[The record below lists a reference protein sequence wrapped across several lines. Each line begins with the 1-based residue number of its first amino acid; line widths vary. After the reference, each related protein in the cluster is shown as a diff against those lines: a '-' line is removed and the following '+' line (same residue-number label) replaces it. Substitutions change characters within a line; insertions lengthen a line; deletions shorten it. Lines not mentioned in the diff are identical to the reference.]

1 VQCDIPSHA
10 GHQEDAEH
18 SGMVNRVSH
27 ENCLARAGVYSAES
41 DRSFKVADRGDAAKS
56 PREINQVRCHSI
68 TRYRLAISFGLVAA
82 VWLAAVSRWIVS
94 DTVVPW
100 DSKNQFYAFFRFLS
114 ATMRSGDWPFWNP
127 YHYGGH
133 PSIADPQS
141 LVFSPVFVA
150 WGMLDPAPTMRA
162 FDLVVF
168 AHLLAGGLGIA
179 VIGWRA
185 RWPIPAGVLAAAL
198 FMFGGA
204 ASGRLQHSGIILS
217 YAVFPLALL
226 LLQLALER
234 RSLVL
239 AAGFAV
245 MAADIALGR
254 NQVALLLCVL
264 LLAAAV
270 AEVPSANRPIAYLR
284 ERMSVL
290 VSMAATCGALLI
302 VPVLLTVQ
310 FAQLSNRPAE
320 VIEDAIRGSL
330 YPADLANLAVA
341 DVFGAHHS
349 YWGPGATTL
358 SAVALT
364 DDSENYLFVGAIPIL
379 VVLWFGL
386 AGGGAWRPGR
396 RLLTATLASACLF
409 MLGRYTP
416 FYGLA
421 FSFVPGVHLF
431 RRPTDASFV
440 FEIALAVLAGH
451 CLSDY
456 VREGLPRLR
465 PIATILTGSASLAVV
480 VSAIEFSARTGHALD
495 AARESLV
502 AGMVML
508 AAAVL
513 IFFGARC
520 RPARV
525 LAAAIVTLLAIAD
538 LLWWNAASRLNAQ
551 SHNDYAVLEAP
562 VGADADAI
570 AVLETN
576 IAADHRKGD
585 WPRVEVLGLG
595 GPWQNLAMVR
605 GWEAINGYNPLRIGW
620 YDRLVS
626 PGEENWD
633 VSQRRFPPSF
643 DNYNG
648 SLAQALGLTYLVL
661 GQPLDR
667 IPGLPTPA
675 AAELLLAGPRVW
687 IYRIAGAM
695 PRARILASGDAQTS
709 SGQPTVLISSGMPG
723 LAKIDSFRPGRVEL
737 VTTLT
742 ADGLLVLH
750 DSYYPGWVAEVDG
763 KPVPIRRT
771 DMLFRAIEVPA
782 GNHHVTFRF
791 IPFSLSN
798 LSAALNAGR
807 RPINQALVSSR
818 LVRCS
823 WLTEMRPITR
833 GVDTYRNHR
842 MIAARVTTAR

>member
-1 VQCDIPSHA
+1 MTVRNPLDA
-10 GHQEDAEH
+10 GRFQAGNQISETATSGPITRH
-18 SGMVNRVSH
+18 SGMAISVSH
-27 ENCLARAGVYSAES
+27 ENSLAQAAVYSAES
-41 DRSFKVADRGDAAKS
+41 GSFLKVANRGDEAKS
-56 PREINQVRCHSI
+56 PERSTRLRCHSI
-68 TRYRLAISFGLVAA
+68 TRYRLAVSFGLVAA

-94 DTVVPW
+94 DTVLPW

-133 PSIADPQS
+133 PSVADPQS

-150 WGMLDPAPTMRA
+150 WGMLDSAPTMRA
-162 FDLVVF
+162 FDLIVF

-179 VIGWRA
+179 AIGWRA
-185 RWPIPAGVLAAAL
+185 RWPISAGVLAAAL

-217 YAVFPLALL
+217 YGVFPLALL

-234 RSLVL
+234 RSLLL
-239 AAGFAV
+239 AAGFAA

-270 AEVPSANRPIAYLR
+270 AEVSSANRPIAYLR

-290 VSMAATCGALLI
+290 VIMAATCGALLI

-310 FAQLSNRPAE
+310 FALLSNRPAE
-320 VIEDAIRGSL
+320 VMEDALRGSL

-341 DVFGAHHS
+341 DVFGTHHS
-349 YWGPGATTL
+349 YWGPGAATL
-358 SAVALT
+358 PAVALT
-364 DDSENYLFVGAIPIL
+364 DDSENYLFVGAVPTL
-379 VVLWFGL
+379 VVLWLGL
-386 AGGGAWRPGR
+386 AGGGVWRPGR
-396 RLLTATLASACLF
+396 RLMTATLASACLF

-421 FSFVPGVHLF
+421 FRFVPGIDLF

-440 FEIALAVLAGH
+440 FGIALAILAGH

-456 VREGLPRLR
+456 VREGLQRLR
-465 PIATILTGSASLAVV
+465 PIAAVAPGSALLAVV
-480 VSAIEFSARTGHALD
+480 VSAVVFSARTGHAVN
-495 AARESLV
+495 AARESLL
-502 AGMVML
+502 AGAVML
-508 AAAVL
+508 AAVVL
-513 IFFGARC
+513 ILFGARQ

-525 LAAAIVTLLAIAD
+525 LAAALVTFLAVAE

-551 SHNDYAVLEAP
+551 SRSDYAVLEAP
-562 VGADADAI
+562 AGAEAHAI
-570 AVLETN
+570 ALLETN
-576 IAADHRKGD
+576 IAADHRRGD
-585 WPRVEVLGLG
+585 RPRVEVLGLG

-605 GWEAINGYNPLRIGW
+605 GWEAINGYNPLRIGG

-648 SLAQALGLTYLVL
+648 ALAQAFGLTYLVL

-667 IPGLPTPA
+667 VPGLPTPP
-675 AAELLLAGPRVW
+675 AAELLLAGPPVW

-695 PRARILASGDAQTS
+695 PRARILSSGNAQTT
-709 SGQPTVLISSGMPG
+709 SGQSTVLSSSV
-723 LAKIDSFRPGRVEL
+723 KIGSSRPGRVEL
-737 VTTLT
+737 VTTST

-750 DSYYPGWVAEVDG
+750 DSYYPGWVADVDG

-771 DMLFRAIEVPA
+771 EMLFRSIELPA
-782 GNHHVTFRF
+782 GSHHVTFRF
-791 IPFSLSN
+791 APFSFSN
-798 LSAALNAGR
+798 LSAALNAGG
-807 RPINQALVSSR
+807 SR
-818 LVRCS
+818 
-823 WLTEMRPITR
+823 
-833 GVDTYRNHR
+833 
-842 MIAARVTTAR
+842 